1 MLLRNVER
9 QVFMLL
15 SAKCSVGKGLEGLN
29 WAKETTLER
38 AAFWAGWSELS
49 WSGRAQPILA

>member
-1 MLLRNVER
+1 MQKSAAGWLRSGD
-9 QVFMLL
+9 LIDHT
-15 SAKCSVGKGLEGLN
+15 
-29 WAKETTLER
+29 KETTLER